1 MNNRRKFLKQLSGL
15 AALMGLPTAGIAAS
29 DFIAQGDTNKKKG
42 AKKGKTQ
49 RKLGAPMIVT
59 TWNFG
64 LQANEA
70 AWPTLSSGGRALDA
84 IEQGIRQCENDPTER
99 SVGYGGR
106 PDRDGHVTL
115 DACIMD
121 EKGNI
126 GSVVCME
133 HIANPISV
141 ARAVME
147 KTPHVMLAGEGATQ
161 FAVEQGFEKVN
172 LLVPDSERE
181 WKEWLKK
188 ALPWIKA
195 TIWFLVILGVGYQF
209 WKILHAEAL
218 LSADKNRSPESILWE
233 QFTSIPLKN
242 LLISSILYILGIGLS
257 ACYWHILLR
266 LQGEKLSLANS
277 ARCYYLSQL
286 GKYVPGKG
294 LALFLRVS
302 TAMESAVP
310 ASTAAIA
317 AGRSRWQITRDHI
330 LPNIS
335 SVLIV
340 QITIQFAMAILA
352 EAALSYLG
360 LGTQPPQPSWGR
372 MLSEAQTLIFQA
384 PWLAIYPGL
393 AIALS
398 VLGLNLM
405 GDGLRDLLDP
415 RLSRRR

>member
-15 AALMGLPTAGIAAS
+15 AALGGLPTAGIAAS
-29 DFIAQGDTNKKKG
+29 DFIAQGDTNNKKG

-99 SVGYGGR
+99 SVGFGGR

-188 ALPWIKA
+188 AEYTPVINIENHDTIGMIGMDAHGNLSGGCSTSGMAFKMHGRIGDSPIIGAGLYVDNEVGAVTA
-195 TIWFLVILGVGYQF
+195 TG
-209 WKILHAEAL
+209 
-218 LSADKNRSPESILWE
+218 
-233 QFTSIPLKN
+233 
-242 LLISSILYILGIGLS
+242 
-257 ACYWHILLR
+257 
-266 LQGEKLSLANS
+266 QGEEVIRVVGSFRVVEEMRHGASPQEACEQAVKAIRDKFVL
-277 ARCYYLSQL
+277 R
-286 GKYVPGKG
+286 GKDWSNTQIGFIAINPQGDIGAYALRPG
-294 LALFLRVS
+294 F
-302 TAMESAVP
+302 TYAVK
-310 ASTAAIA
+310 TGTIA
-317 AGRSRWQITRDHI
+317 EVRKAG
-330 LPNIS
+330 
-335 SVLIV
+335 
-340 QITIQFAMAILA
+340 
-352 EAALSYLG
+352 Y
-360 LGTQPPQPSWGR
+360 
-372 MLSEAQTLIFQA
+372 
-384 PWLAIYPGL
+384 
-393 AIALS
+393 
-398 VLGLNLM
+398 
-405 GDGLRDLLDP
+405 LLD
-415 RLSRRR
+415 

>member
-15 AALMGLPTAGIAAS
+15 AALVGLPTAGIAAS
-29 DFIAQGDTNKKKG
+29 DFIAQGDTNNKKG

-99 SVGYGGR
+99 SVGFGGR

-188 ALPWIKA
+188 AEYTPVINIENHDTIGMIGMDAAGNLSGGCSTSGMAFKMHGRIGDSPIIGAGLYVDNEVGAVTA
-195 TIWFLVILGVGYQF
+195 TG
-209 WKILHAEAL
+209 
-218 LSADKNRSPESILWE
+218 
-233 QFTSIPLKN
+233 
-242 LLISSILYILGIGLS
+242 
-257 ACYWHILLR
+257 
-266 LQGEKLSLANS
+266 QGEEVIRVVGSFRVVEEMRHGASPQEACVQAVKAIRDKFVL
-277 ARCYYLSQL
+277 R
-286 GKYVPGKG
+286 GKDWSNTQIGFIAINPQGDIGAYALRPGFTYAVKT
-294 LALFLRVS
+294 S
-302 TAMESAVP
+302 T
-310 ASTAAIA
+310 IA
-317 AGRSRWQITRDHI
+317 EVRKAG
-330 LPNIS
+330 
-335 SVLIV
+335 
-340 QITIQFAMAILA
+340 
-352 EAALSYLG
+352 Y
-360 LGTQPPQPSWGR
+360 
-372 MLSEAQTLIFQA
+372 
-384 PWLAIYPGL
+384 
-393 AIALS
+393 
-398 VLGLNLM
+398 
-405 GDGLRDLLDP
+405 LLD
-415 RLSRRR
+415 

>member
-1 MNNRRKFLKQLSGL
+1 MNNRRKFIKQLSGL
-15 AALMGLPTAGIAAS
+15 AALVGLPSTGFAAIDGLS
-29 DFIAQGDTNKKKG
+29 QGDKDKKKG
-42 AKKGKTQ
+42 NKGKEKHQ

-70 AWPTLSSGGRALDA
+70 AWPTLQQGGKALDA

-188 ALPWIKA
+188 AEYTPVINIENHDTIGMIAMDGKGNLSGGCSTSGMAFKMHGRIGDSPIIGAGLYVDNEVGAVTA
-195 TIWFLVILGVGYQF
+195 TG
-209 WKILHAEAL
+209 
-218 LSADKNRSPESILWE
+218 
-233 QFTSIPLKN
+233 
-242 LLISSILYILGIGLS
+242 
-257 ACYWHILLR
+257 
-266 LQGEKLSLANS
+266 QGEEVIRVVGSFRVVEEMRHGASPQEACEQAVQAIRDKFVL
-277 ARCYYLSQL
+277 R
-286 GKYVPGKG
+286 GKDWSNTQIGFIAINPQGDIGAYALRPG
-294 LALFLRVS
+294 F
-302 TAMESAVP
+302 TYAVK
-310 ASTAAIA
+310 T
-317 AGRSRWQITRDHI
+317 GD
-330 LPNIS
+330 
-335 SVLIV
+335 V
-340 QITIQFAMAILA
+340 A
-352 EAALSYLG
+352 EVRKASYL
-360 LGTQPPQPSWGR
+360 
-372 MLSEAQTLIFQA
+372 
-384 PWLAIYPGL
+384 
-393 AIALS
+393 
-398 VLGLNLM
+398 
-405 GDGLRDLLDP
+405 LD
-415 RLSRRR
+415 